1 MGKLSIKF
9 ILTVFCFIFNMAMV
23 MAQTSV
29 KGTVTDN
36 NGEPMIGVSVLEKGT
51 ANGVI
56 TDLDGNFALRV
67 NRGSILVFSYVG
79 YVTQELKASANMK
92 VTLKEDSK
100 SLEELVVIGYGVQ
113 KKSDLTGAISQV
125 KSEDINNRTIT
136 DATQALQGKTAG
148 VVVSNTSA
156 KPGAT
161 GTIRI
166 RGISSNYDSGPLYVV
181 DGSIMEDISGIDP
194 NNIESMEVLKD
205 GASAAIYGAR
215 AGNGVVLITTK
226 KGKGD
231 GKVSYDFQFSSQ
243 HIGHRP
249 RLMNAKEYMQYYL
262 EDGRFTQEKYDKDYD
277 GFSNTDWFDVTFE
290 NSVMT
295 HHNVS
300 FQSGSDKGTTFVSLS
315 YQSNDGTL
323 KGDMDKFSRLSG
335 MVNITRKFKPW
346 LEITSNNQITKT
358 NMVTFSDNY
367 EYGNNPILSCMQ
379 LDPLTAATYPASNLP
394 ANMRAILEDP
404 SKGELLSDGNGNY
417 YGVSSFMLNSTIN
430 PLITSHIGREAIRS
444 FSVVGSTAINLTP
457 FKGFVFTSRLGY
469 QLRNT
474 ETYGYTNDYYV
485 NSNAY
490 SNWLEA
496 TASESS
502 PKFWQWENFANYATA
517 IGDHSISGT
526 IGTSYNE
533 SRTFSMS
540 GAYSGN
546 ETTIGFKYDNPDF
559 YYWAYATGGADKTL
573 SGGEP
578 IYTRTLSYFGRL
590 NWSYANRYLLQVTL
604 RADAAD
610 TSVLPANKRWG
621 YFPAVSVG
629 WTLSNEPF
637 FKRLNWSNVNQI
649 KVRASWGQNG
659 STASLM
665 GRRYQY
671 ASVMSSN
678 GSYPIS
684 TSTVAYGTSYVP
696 TSTGNN
702 NLKWETSEQFNV
714 GLDFRFFDSRL
725 SATFDYFDKKTK
737 DLIVTGVTPSNTIG
751 VTVSPMNAGDVDN
764 KGFEFELGW
773 QDNIG
778 DFHYSV
784 NANIA
789 TLKNK
794 VTYVEESL
802 GKIDG
807 ATYHQLGTITR
818 FEKDHPAWYFYGYKF
833 KGVDPNTGNAVFE
846 DTNGDGAV
854 TNDDKTEI
862 GSGIPTYTYG
872 ITVEADYKGFDLR
885 VFGSGQGGNQIWCLL
900 DRSDYAVN
908 KMADFVENRWSS
920 SNTGGTSPRAGAS
933 NYAEYMLSSDRVYS
947 GAFFKIKQIQLGY
960 TLPSSLTRR
969 IKIDRLRIYGSLD
982 DFFTFTNYIGFDPEI
997 SGTGTS
1003 MGVDRGSYPNTKKVV
1018 LGLNVTF

>member
-1 MGKLSIKF
+1 MRRLCFKS
-9 ILTVFCFIFNMAMV
+9 ILTVFCFMLGITV
-23 MAQTSV
+23 IMAQTSV

-136 DATQALQGKTAG
+136 DATQALQGKTAV

-394 ANMRAILEDP
+394 ANMRASPD
-404 SKGELLSDGNGNY
+404 SK
-417 YGVSSFMLNSTIN
+417 
-430 PLITSHIGREAIRS
+430 
-444 FSVVGSTAINLTP
+444 
-457 FKGFVFTSRLGY
+457 
-469 QLRNT
+469 
-474 ETYGYTNDYYV
+474 
-485 NSNAY
+485 
-490 SNWLEA
+490 
-496 TASESS
+496 
-502 PKFWQWENFANYATA
+502 
-517 IGDHSISGT
+517 
-526 IGTSYNE
+526 
-533 SRTFSMS
+533 
-540 GAYSGN
+540 
-546 ETTIGFKYDNPDF
+546 
-559 YYWAYATGGADKTL
+559 
-573 SGGEP
+573 
-578 IYTRTLSYFGRL
+578 
-590 NWSYANRYLLQVTL
+590 
-604 RADAAD
+604 
-610 TSVLPANKRWG
+610 
-621 YFPAVSVG
+621 
-629 WTLSNEPF
+629 
-637 FKRLNWSNVNQI
+637 
-649 KVRASWGQNG
+649 
-659 STASLM
+659 
-665 GRRYQY
+665 
-671 ASVMSSN
+671 
-678 GSYPIS
+678 
-684 TSTVAYGTSYVP
+684 
-696 TSTGNN
+696 
-702 NLKWETSEQFNV
+702 
-714 GLDFRFFDSRL
+714 
-725 SATFDYFDKKTK
+725 
-737 DLIVTGVTPSNTIG
+737 
-751 VTVSPMNAGDVDN
+751 
-764 KGFEFELGW
+764 
-773 QDNIG
+773 
-778 DFHYSV
+778 
-784 NANIA
+784 
-789 TLKNK
+789 
-794 VTYVEESL
+794 
-802 GKIDG
+802 
-807 ATYHQLGTITR
+807 
-818 FEKDHPAWYFYGYKF
+818 
-833 KGVDPNTGNAVFE
+833 
-846 DTNGDGAV
+846 
-854 TNDDKTEI
+854 
-862 GSGIPTYTYG
+862 
-872 ITVEADYKGFDLR
+872 
-885 VFGSGQGGNQIWCLL
+885 
-900 DRSDYAVN
+900 
-908 KMADFVENRWSS
+908 
-920 SNTGGTSPRAGAS
+920 
-933 NYAEYMLSSDRVYS
+933 
-947 GAFFKIKQIQLGY
+947 
-960 TLPSSLTRR
+960 
-969 IKIDRLRIYGSLD
+969 
-982 DFFTFTNYIGFDPEI
+982 
-997 SGTGTS
+997 
-1003 MGVDRGSYPNTKKVV
+1003 
-1018 LGLNVTF
+1018 